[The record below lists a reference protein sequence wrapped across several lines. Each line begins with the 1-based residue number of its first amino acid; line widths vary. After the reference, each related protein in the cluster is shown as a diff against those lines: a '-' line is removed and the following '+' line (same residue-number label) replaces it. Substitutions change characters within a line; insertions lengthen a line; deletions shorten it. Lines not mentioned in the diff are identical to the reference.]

1 MGEIVLPLKVDELRL
16 RKINLGDLLYLV
28 NLSGWARWNAEI
40 FLPMSYIETVKTL
53 RKKQKRISL
62 LAYLVYSKFS
72 SSEH

>member
-40 FLPMSYIETVKTL
+40 FLPMSYIETVKIL